1 MNKSLLT
8 CLLGL
13 GTVLLCQGK
22 IIGQP
27 QNTTGNPT
35 VIEKRS
41 SETTT
46 TTFPTGL
53 PIKPPVTP
61 VNPENPCLKTNQNGA
76 GEIIRLFY
84 LRQAKQMVQVLQGIQ
99 KTAKVGSD
107 FQCLLIQ
114 TRGDNVDNEIII
126 YGTDEGR
133 KIANR
138 IIARLD
144 LPLPGIAM
152 EMWGIQ
158 ISSNDP
164 DDMSKVMIA
173 VHQDIDTAQQL
184 VREIYNKLQRL
195 SLDLE
200 PDLEFKTLLEEKL
213 EYNFALEPRGARS
226 LTDILV
232 RMIATKNPA
241 DDLSN
246 MANELR
252 KEIEADDRY
261 KYYREY
267 LRQQG
272 KQPFERFFRNRG
284 LQYTPC
290 PLAGVKTTS
299 TNCGWSAP
307 HPEVLQRRAIANRI
321 AILDFALVYSWMQHK
336 PESFDP
342 YLIQHTAEN
351 LNYPLQNAADDL
363 NQDMQDMFIKPT
375 LAQIQRRARRF
386 RDVSYAQIGKTSV
399 ASLTEMS
406 KEVPTY
412 KF

>member
-1 MNKSLLT
+1 
-8 CLLGL
+8 
-13 GTVLLCQGK
+13 
-22 IIGQP
+22 
-27 QNTTGNPT
+27 
-35 VIEKRS
+35 
-41 SETTT
+41 
-46 TTFPTGL
+46 
-53 PIKPPVTP
+53 
-61 VNPENPCLKTNQNGA
+61 
-76 GEIIRLFY
+76 
-84 LRQAKQMVQVLQGIQ
+84 
-99 KTAKVGSD
+99 
-107 FQCLLIQ
+107 
-114 TRGDNVDNEIII
+114 
-126 YGTDEGR
+126 
-133 KIANR
+133 
-138 IIARLD
+138 
-144 LPLPGIAM
+144 
-152 EMWGIQ
+152 
-158 ISSNDP
+158 
-164 DDMSKVMIA
+164 MSKVMIA

-213 EYNFALEPRGARS
+213 EYNFALKPRGARS